1 MDCVGH
7 WPRYGDWG
15 PDTDRIDPSERSF
28 DPLDCL
34 YAERIYAR
42 TSRPEVKD
50 AFGSLVTYLAEGD
63 LERFR
68 AQATDREWLLFHSE
82 GAPQGDGRLPDEL
95 ERRTAATSLMG
106 QKGIAILR
114 TPAGDHAQACLLR
127 YGPVLNHGH
136 YDDLNINYYGLGYE
150 LTYDL
155 GYGNGVTNT
164 QKGWA
169 RQTASHQLVL
179 VDGRSQQ
186 SGTEGDDSGG
196 SLHLFAGMPGLQVVD
211 ADADNVY
218 RSTGVQTYRR
228 LVALVGGGPGS
239 YLLDVFTVDGGSQ
252 HDYLAHALS
261 NEIEFDGIVLGEREA
276 GSVAGPEYNW
286 GERQLNDGYISG
298 VPRSPAWIAPPGN
311 GLGFMMHPRRGTS
324 EGPWSATWR
333 LPEGEGF
340 LRMTVLPEAGSEVIN
355 AWAPGIYPPRPK
367 AEHVIVRRRSRG
379 VPLQSTFLSIREP
392 YEESPTIE
400 RVERLAATDGAS
412 ALAVRRRDGETD
424 HFLYAGTPARA
435 ISAGE
440 ITLDGCFGLLREADG
455 RPRGAH
461 IIGKSMR
468 SPGLGVELARAG
480 YTGSVVRVD
489 YEKNRV
495 YVDEVLPTDGRLD
508 GQVVAY
514 ANPAYTRNTAYTIH
528 RIFREGDLSVVDLG
542 TQRTVLGQG
551 TLDRDPPSDTEMTS
565 ATQHDYARGLTRQG
579 VRFFDGKMLR
589 SADGEHETRI
599 VKARYGQPFELTVK
613 STAGFSAGDTF
624 HYLDLYPGDD
634 FVIRNWAAVDIDAA
648 GQPRVA
654 ATDDVTVTI
663 DGRVHEIDWTPA
675 SQ

>member
-1 MDCVGH
+1 M
-7 WPRYGDWG
+7 
-15 PDTDRIDPSERSF
+15 
-28 DPLDCL
+28 DCL

-261 NEIEFDGIVLGEREA
+261 DDITFDGITMGEREA
-276 GSVAGPEYNW
+276 GSVAGPDYDW
-286 GERQLNDGYISG
+286 GDRQLNDGYLSG
-298 VPRSPAWIAPPGN
+298 VPPKHYWIAPPEN
-311 GLGFMMHPRRGTS
+311 GLGFLMHPRRGTA
-324 EGPWSATWR
+324 ENPWSATWC
-333 LPEGEGF
+333 LPDGESH
-340 LRMTVLPEAGSEVIN
+340 LRMTVLGEEGDEAIN
-355 AWAPGIYPPRPK
+355 AWAPAIYPTLPK
-367 AEHVIVRRRSRG
+367 SEHVLVRRRSEDG
-379 VPLQSTFLSIREP
+379 PLNSTFVSVREP
-392 YEESPTIE
+392 HTESPTVGRIE
-400 RVERLAATDGAS
+400 RLPASDGVI
-412 ALAVRRRDGETD
+412 ALEVSRTGDKADR
-424 HFLYAGTPARA
+424 FLYGGAPGRKATAGP
-435 ISAGE
+435 IE
-440 ITLDGCFGLLREADG
+440 LDGCFGRLTSA
-455 RPRGAH
+455 
-461 IIGKSMR
+461 S
-468 SPGLGVELARAG
+468 
-480 YTGSVVRVD
+480 GSVVQAHLIGRSLSTRGLQLTLANGQHSGMIVRVN
-489 YEKNRV
+489 YEANQV
-495 YVDEVLPTDGRLD
+495 YVDADLPSDGRLD
-508 GQVVAY
+508 NQIVTFF
-514 ANPAYTRNTAYTIH
+514 NPAYTRNTAYTIN
-528 RIFREGDLSVVDLG
+528 RIHQDNEGLAVIDLG
-542 TQRTVLGQG
+542 TQRTILGQG
-551 TLDRDPPSDTEMTS
+551 TLDVDPPSETEMTS
-565 ATQHDYARGLTRQG
+565 LTQHDYVLGLTRQG

-589 SADGEHETRI
+589 SADGRHETRI
-599 VKARYGQPFELTVK
+599 VSTRHAQPFELTVE
-613 STAGFSAGDTF
+613 STVGFQAGDTF
-624 HYLDLYPGDD
+624 YYLDLSAGDR
-634 FVIRNWAAVDIDAA
+634 FEIANWAALDVDADGNAH
-648 GQPRVA
+648 VT
-654 ATDDVTVTI
+654 ATDDVTLTL
-663 DGRVHEIDWTPA
+663 DGHTQKIPWSRGE
-675 SQ
+675 